1 MDGAKMAVEKEQP
14 AWEFEKTKKQAWERW
29 NKELSKIKVETSDD
43 ASRKIFYTALYH
55 TMVAPSLFS
64 DVDGAYRGADG
75 KVYNKSRN
83 VYTTMSLWD
92 TYRAA
97 MPLYHIIHPSKRADL
112 INTMLDIFDEQGKL
126 PVWHLMGNE
135 TDCMVGNPGVIAVA
149 EAIVKG
155 IEGIDKERAYKACKA
170 SVMLDERGQ
179 DIRKKYGYIPC
190 DLYEEACANDMEY
203 AIADAAVANA
213 ARVLGRH
220 EDEKYFKNRSHSWR
234 NFFDKETQFVRGRT
248 ADGGWRTPF
257 NPFSAEHRAN
267 DYCEGNAWQYTWLA
281 PHDLKGLLEAFG
293 GREKM
298 THRLDSL
305 FKAPSVLGK
314 DASPDMSGL
323 IGQYVH
329 GNEPSHH
336 IIYLYTMSGQP
347 WKTADKVREILEG
360 QYHAAPDGLS
370 GNEDV
375 GQMSAWYILT
385 AMGFYN
391 VEPASTKYWFGSPLF
406 DKVSIVVSKD
416 GKTKFDI
423 NTVNNSKENKYIQ
436 KITLNG
442 QEWDKPYIEYGD
454 IVKGGKLTF
463 YMGAQ
468 PAVWYNWETANETA
482 K

>member
-1 MDGAKMAVEKEQP
+1 
-14 AWEFEKTKKQAWERW
+14 
-29 NKELSKIKVETSDD
+29 
-43 ASRKIFYTALYH
+43 
-55 TMVAPSLFS
+55 
-64 DVDGAYRGADG
+64 
-75 KVYNKSRN
+75 
-83 VYTTMSLWD
+83 
-92 TYRAA
+92 
-97 MPLYHIIHPSKRADL
+97 
-112 INTMLDIFDEQGKL
+112 
-126 PVWHLMGNE
+126 
-135 TDCMVGNPGVIAVA
+135 
-149 EAIVKG
+149 
-155 IEGIDKERAYKACKA
+155 
-170 SVMLDERGQ
+170 
-179 DIRKKYGYIPC
+179 
-190 DLYEEACANDMEY
+190 
-203 AIADAAVANA
+203 
-213 ARVLGRH
+213 
-220 EDEKYFKNRSHSWR
+220 
-234 NFFDKETQFVRGRT
+234 
-248 ADGGWRTPF
+248 
-257 NPFSAEHRAN
+257 
-267 DYCEGNAWQYTWLA
+267 
-281 PHDLKGLLEAFG
+281 
-293 GREKM
+293 
-298 THRLDSL
+298 
-305 FKAPSVLGK
+305 
-314 DASPDMSGL
+314 MSGL

-442 QEWDKPYIEYGD
+442 KEWSKPYIEYGD

-468 PAVWYNWETANETA
+468 PAVWYNWETANEAA